1 MSPIN
6 GSGGS
11 GSGSAENLSSG
22 SNNQTSSASRGN
34 TSNTTSTE
42 SFKPPTLTESLL
54 NRHNEDMEKLMMQ
67 KHRELRSSIKASDKL
82 KDSRIKTTE
91 KMSTDPNMHFISQGH
106 GVKRSGSHS
115 WEGDSFK
122 VSNSTIN
129 THNLSSSWLMAR
141 KKRLNPFDYI
151 LLGFKAWRGV
161 KNKYRGSIPHECHDD
176 SYKHERRSIY
186 RNSKRCQ
193 HQFVA
198 TFIGYR
204 APCLTCSTT
213 QCATKVSVFS
223 LKKKYIL
230 KKSNIKEG

>member
-91 KMSTDPNMHFISQGH
+91 KMSTDPNMHFINQSH

-129 THNLSSSWLMAR
+129 TRNFEFMTYGEEETF
-141 KKRLNPFDYI
+141 KPVRLYFIRFQNMT
-151 LLGFKAWRGV
+151 
-161 KNKYRGSIPHECHDD
+161 
-176 SYKHERRSIY
+176 
-186 RNSKRCQ
+186 RCQ
-193 HQFVA
+193 EQVP
-198 TFIGYR
+198 R
-204 APCLTCSTT
+204 
-213 QCATKVSVFS
+213 VSS
-223 LKKKYIL
+223 LRMSRRQLQAWASINL
-230 KKSNIKEG
+230 P

>member
-6 GSGGS
+6 GSGAS

-91 KMSTDPNMHFISQGH
+91 KMSTDPNTYFVNQGH

-122 VSNSTIN
+122 VSSPPTNSRN
-129 THNLSSSWLMAR
+129 HEFMSCREGKNV
-141 KKRLNPFDYI
+141 FDYV
-151 LLGFKAWRGV
+151 L
-161 KNKYRGSIPHECHDD
+161 
-176 SYKHERRSIY
+176 
-186 RNSKRCQ
+186 
-193 HQFVA
+193 
-198 TFIGYR
+198 FIR
-204 APCLTCSTT
+204 FQSTT
-213 QCATKVSVFS
+213 RYQGQVPQVNSQQTSRPQLQA
-223 LKKKYIL
+223 
-230 KKSNIKEG
+230 